1 MKRNVL
7 KGTLVALMVLVVAG
21 FALHGFAEE
30 TTPAMKPGMGF
41 HGKGHDGDCPMTGDG
56 AGYGRNLNL
65 TKEDQEKVD
74 AERKAFRESTKDLKR
89 DIYQKSLEL
98 QSEMAKKDTDSK
110 KAFEIQKQLS
120 DLKGQM
126 DQKRLEHR
134 FNMKK
139 INPDLGTGM
148 EGFHDGGRMGKMC
161 PRKM

>member
-1 MKRNVL
+1 MQ
-7 KGTLVALMVLVVAG
+7 
-21 FALHGFAEE
+21 GFAEE
-30 TTPAMKPGMGF
+30 TTPAPKAGMGF
-41 HGKGHDGDCPMTGDG
+41 HGKGYAGDCPMMGDG
-56 AGYGRNLNL
+56 DPGYGRNLNL
-65 TKEDQEKVD
+65 TKEEQEKVD

-134 FNMKK
+134 FNLKK
-139 INPDLGTGM
+139 INPDLGSGM
-148 EGFHDGGRMGKMC
+148 GGFHDGGKRAKMC